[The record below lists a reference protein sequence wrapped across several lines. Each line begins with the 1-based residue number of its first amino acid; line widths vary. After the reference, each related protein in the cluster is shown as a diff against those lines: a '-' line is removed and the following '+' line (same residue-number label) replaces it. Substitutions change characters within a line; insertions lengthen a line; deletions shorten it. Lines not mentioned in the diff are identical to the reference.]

1 LAGKAGELFNYFS
14 TGLLIANFLAQNDL
28 ISWLL
33 EIAEGE
39 ERTPLA
45 LTLRVLSTNMAAIHT
60 SSMVRALDCC

>member
-1 LAGKAGELFNYFS
+1 LAGKAGELFKYFS
-14 TGLLIANFLAQNDL
+14 MGLIANFLAQNDL
-28 ISWLL
+28 ISWFL

-60 SSMVRALDCC
+60 SSMVRALGCH

>member
-14 TGLLIANFLAQNDL
+14 TKLIANLLAQNDL